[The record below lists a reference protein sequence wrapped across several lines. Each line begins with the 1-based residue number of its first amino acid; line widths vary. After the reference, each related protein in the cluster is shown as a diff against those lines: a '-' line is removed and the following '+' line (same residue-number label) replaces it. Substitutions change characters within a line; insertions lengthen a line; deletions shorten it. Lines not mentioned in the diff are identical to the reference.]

1 MNKRLWLL
9 GAIVLV
15 IGVGVGVAFAWW
27 SQNRAMPS
35 AKPIDGPPAD
45 IKPVLE
51 KPAELPAGGK
61 IKLFRV
67 VLHIASGTLGTAVR
81 DYLKAQAE
89 QGPLSDL
96 YEIFTNQGRALAV
109 GPALAGRLE
118 RIPAEIKKIL
128 NPWKQTILLGAAHG
142 MIVYQVQ

>member
-9 GAIVLV
+9 GGIALV

-27 SQNRAMPS
+27 SQSRAVPS
-35 AKPIDGPPAD
+35 AKLIEGPPAN

-51 KPAELPAGGK
+51 KQAELPAGVN

-89 QGPLSDL
+89 QGALSDL
-96 YEIFTNQGRALAV
+96 YEIFTNKGRVLVV
-109 GPALAGRLE
+109 GAALAGRLE
-118 RIPAEIKKIL
+118 RIPPEITKL
-128 NPWKQTILLGAAHG
+128 MTPWKEVKLLGGAQG
-142 MIVYQVQ
+142 MIVYQVR